1 MALSQN
7 INWNLLH
14 TFVVIAENQ
23 SLSRASKILGRGQ
36 PAVSA
41 ALKNLEDQLGVPLAE
56 RSSHTFRL
64 TSSGRLLYREA
75 VEICG
80 SIDRITMFLAET
92 EETLTGNLR
101 ITTASQMTSPVI
113 DAALSHFHRMHPK
126 ATLSSTVMNGPE
138 LILSLSNK
146 IIHFGICPAATKRDD
161 FDYFHLFKEYCA
173 FYCGPSHPLFGKKG
187 LKIDDL
193 RGHTAIAYQTAVL
206 SDSLKSITDLSEEV
220 GFASPFVGVANTLDE
235 LRRMVVSGLGI
246 GAIPVQIAARD
257 VRDGRLWPLPP
268 FEDVMP
274 IDVYLITNT
283 KVRPSA
289 TEQSFLSIMREE
301 VNKLPE
307 SERIFSSA
315 NVAGFIP

>member
-23 SLSRASKILGRGQ
+23 SLSRASKILRRGQ

-41 ALKNLEDQLGVPLAE
+41 ALKNLEDQLGVQLAE
-56 RSSHTFRL
+56 RSSHMFRL
-64 TSSGRLLYREA
+64 TSAGRLLYREA

-80 SIDRITMFLAET
+80 SIDRITMFLSES

-101 ITTASQMTSPVI
+101 ITTASHMTSPLI
-113 DAALSHFHRMHPK
+113 DTALTRFHETHPK

-146 IIHFGICPAATKRDD
+146 IIHFGICPAATLRSD

-173 FYCGPSHPLFGKKG
+173 FYCGPSHPLFGKTG
-187 LKIDDL
+187 LTIDDL
-193 RGHTAIAYQTAVL
+193 RGQTAIAYQTAVL
-206 SDSLKSITDLSEEV
+206 SDSLKSITDLSKEV
-220 GFASPFVGVANTLDE
+220 GFGSPFVGVANTLSE
-235 LRRMVVSGLGI
+235 LRRMVVAGLGI

-274 IDVYLITNT
+274 IDVYLITNA
-283 KVRPSA
+283 KVRPSV
-289 TEQSFLSIMREE
+289 TEESFISILHQE
-301 VNKLPE
+301 VQKFPAD
-307 SERIFSSA
+307 ERVFSSA
-315 NVAGFIP
+315 NVSGFIP